1 MGDLRKCGE
10 DAKGNIEILK
20 LNDSVKGLWV
30 ITKKREETVLYNT
43 SILNVGVTLYFIRK
57 QVGK

>member
-30 ITKKREETVLYNT
+30 ITKKREETVL
-43 SILNVGVTLYFIRK
+43 NVGVTLYFIRK